1 MGSSSSGPDA
11 GMVMG
16 KHDNLWS
23 LELSLVCLK
32 ARWAEQRACPH
43 GQEER
48 WDVRLQTP
56 PGAQL
61 SGAGKGQPY
70 SEQQF

>member
-1 MGSSSSGPDA
+1 MGSSCSGPDA

-16 KHDNLWS
+16 KYDNLWS

-32 ARWAEQRACPH
+32 AGWTEQRACPH

-48 WDVRLQTP
+48 WDVSLQT

-61 SGAGKGQPY
+61 SGGGQDQPD